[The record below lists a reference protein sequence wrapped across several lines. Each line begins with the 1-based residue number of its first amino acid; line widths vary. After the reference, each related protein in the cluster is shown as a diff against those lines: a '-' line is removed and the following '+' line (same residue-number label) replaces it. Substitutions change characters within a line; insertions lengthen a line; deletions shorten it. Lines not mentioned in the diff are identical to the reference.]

1 MDFVFDDLAV
11 FQLANHCGGTQA
23 DFVHAVFAVNHQR
36 MLSAQP
42 LQGAHLNTDQ
52 VGVKHA
58 HQNMGRAGRVGQRA
72 QDVEDGAH
80 AELFADGR
88 DVFHGRVV
96 VGREHEA
103 DADLLNTAGNG
114 VGL

>member
-1 MDFVFDDLAV
+1 
-11 FQLANHCGGTQA
+11 
-23 DFVHAVFAVNHQR
+23 

-42 LQGAHLNTDQ
+42 LQSAHLNADQ
-52 VGVKHA
+52 IGVKNA
-58 HQNMGRAGRVGQRA
+58 HQNMGCAGRVGQRA

-80 AELFADGR
+80 AQLFTDGR
-88 DVFHGRVV
+88 DVFHGRVM

-103 DADLLNTAGNG
+103 DADLFDTACNG